1 MYNRFYLYLAA
12 GSIELAFFIFFIRYF
27 LNIPILYSLND
38 FLWLSS
44 LIFLTAFLLQK
55 FKYYLISLFLLS
67 LLELAILIFEEIS
80 QITTTKFFYNYNVT
94 FDPMDLK
101 MYISSFL
108 LTLTFIY
115 CYDFWKFKKIK
126 VHQNK

>member
-115 CYDFWKFKKIK
+115 CYEFWKLKK
-126 VHQNK
+126 NKSRSK